1 MSTITTPVTITA
13 EELLEEIKQDTW
25 RLRHI
30 WTTFRFLYAGEKKN
44 VDVLNATAA
53 GFFSMTQRLMF
64 DDVILKICR
73 LTDPAKNR
81 QQENLTLKRLVEAT
95 EWQTT
100 DPARYDAYTA
110 KAAAVDTACTSC
122 REHRN
127 KRISHRDVGLF
138 KQMFK
143 LPDATLRMIDD
154 AIAAIEE
161 FVRDINVELRHG
173 DIVFDVIGGEEWG
186 EELMRK
192 LSNRASQKSEET
204 SIILY
209 NAGDRLAE
217 FHCGYCGG
225 KQQIPF
231 YPNGEPPPARM
242 ARWHFSTCPGVVGC
256 EESIAVE
263 TVERNRQESP
273 RRFTVDLR
281 IPLNETH

>member
-1 MSTITTPVTITA
+1 MSTIATPVTITA

-30 WTTFRFLYAGEKKN
+30 WTTFRFLYAGEKKT
-44 VDVLNATAA
+44 VDVLNATAP
-53 GFFSMTQRLMF
+53 GFFTMTQRLMF

-81 QQENLTLKRLVEAT
+81 QQENLTLRRLVEAT

-100 DPARYDAYTA
+100 DPARYVAYAA
-110 KAAAVDTACTSC
+110 KAAAVDEACGSC
-122 REHRN
+122 RDHRN
-127 KRISHRDVGLF
+127 KRISHRDLALF
-138 KQMFK
+138 KEMFE
-143 LPDATLRMIDD
+143 LPGATLRLIDD

-161 FVRDINVELRHG
+161 FVRKINIEFRQG
-173 DIVFDVIGGEEWG
+173 DIAFDVVGGEEWG
-186 EELMRK
+186 KELIRK
-192 LSNRASQKSEET
+192 LTNRASQKSDET

-225 KQQIPF
+225 KQQIAF

-242 ARWHFSTCPGVVGC
+242 ARWHFNTCSGVVGC

-263 TVERNRQESP
+263 TVERNRREPP
-273 RRFTVDLR
+273 RRFTIDLGT
-281 IPLNETH
+281 PLNETQ